1 MQEMLFKATHKL
13 KALWRRLTFFVFYPR
28 RAIVLFSP
36 WVIKPACY
44 LSSDWLV
51 EESTAS
57 SMAIHPHQCP
67 FFTLLLWSFSALE
80 FLIHVWSRL
89 RKLSSHCGD
98 SNPKQNSILIKIRR
112 ALFIP
117 KRKIMLVS
125 YWLGWTHSKI
135 VPVEICIDKKCSFNE
150 YPSNCAPDYFMAKN
164 MNLYQSYVHIN
175 IEDNFIPWHC
185 NWHVWIPSLRSSWT
199 VCCFIHSSFIGVRNV
214 YGQKKTKQNKKLKW
228 LYPQIREA
236 WGQ

>member
-1 MQEMLFKATHKL
+1 MLFKATHKL

-89 RKLSSHCGD
+89 RKLSSHWGD

-135 VPVEICIDKKCSFNE
+135 VLVEICIDKKCSFNE
-150 YPSNCAPDYFMAKN
+150 YPSNCAPDYFMAKK
-164 MNLYQSYVHIN
+164 Y
-175 IEDNFIPWHC
+175 E
-185 NWHVWIPSLRSSWT
+185 SLPIICPHQHW
-199 VCCFIHSSFIGVRNV
+199 
-214 YGQKKTKQNKKLKW
+214 GQFYTLTLQLTRVNPFLKIKLNSVLFYTFLFHRCKEFLWPEKKTKQNKKLKW
-228 LYPQIREA
+228 LYPQSREA